1 MVAELIDGKAIALD
15 LRTKIHDEI
24 EQFQSKHQDFK
35 PHLSIIQVGERP
47 DSTTYVKMKLK
58 AAEEANIGCE
68 IIKLPEDISEFELLS
83 QVEKL
88 NNSLDVD
95 GVLVQL
101 PLPKH
106 IDEVKVTNAVLADK
120 DVDGFGPFN
129 VGELAKKGGEPLF
142 CHVLQWVLCTCWKN
156 PMLTL
161 KVKTLL
167 S

>member
-88 NNSLDVD
+88 NNS
-95 GVLVQL
+95 
-101 PLPKH
+101 
-106 IDEVKVTNAVLADK
+106 
-120 DVDGFGPFN
+120 FGRRRCLGPI
-129 VGELAKKGGEPLF
+129 
-142 CHVLQWVLCTCWKN
+142 TI
-156 PMLTL
+156 T
-161 KVKTLL
+161 
-167 S
+167 